1 METIAAISTA
11 PGVGGIGIIR
21 MSGQNCFKILEK
33 VFEKKNNKDKNIKG
47 YTMKYGYIVDKK
59 NNSTIDE
66 VLVSYF
72 VAPKS
77 YTTENMCEI
86 NSHGGSII
94 MKKILELL
102 LENGAILAEPGEF
115 TKRAFLNGRIDLAQ
129 AEAIIDIIN
138 SKTEKEALSSI
149 KQLNGY
155 LSEEINKIKDK
166 ILEVMVD
173 IEASI
178 DYPEYDIPNVTED
191 RVLSML
197 EDAKKDLHK
206 LRKTFAEGK
215 IIKEG
220 IKLVIIG
227 KPNAGK
233 SSLLNA
239 ILREERAIVTSVKG
253 TTRDTIEEFINIK
266 GIPIKIIDTAGIRET
281 FDEVERIGIEK
292 TKGSIE
298 EADLVIGIFDSSKE
312 LEEEDVEVLNI
323 LKNKKSIVV
332 LNKNDNPNII
342 LTEKTKEI
350 CDTKKDVIKISALKK
365 QGIEEIFDK
374 ISEMFNLDE
383 INIGEENIVTNL
395 RHKNLIE
402 NAERENAVAIEE
414 IKNGMPI
421 DMITINIKNM
431 LESLLSITGENVTEN
446 IIDEIFAKFCL
457 GK

>member
-21 MSGQNCFKILEK
+21 MSGEKTFEILDK
-33 VFEKKNNKDKNIKG
+33 VFEKKNKEEEVKG
-47 YTMKYGYIVDKK
+47 YTIRYGYIIDKEA
-59 NNSTIDE
+59 NSVIDE

-102 LENGAILAEPGEF
+102 LKNGANLAEPGEF
-115 TKRAFLNGRIDLAQ
+115 TKRAFLNGRIDLTQ
-129 AEAIIDIIN
+129 AEAIIDVIN
-138 SKTEKEALSSI
+138 SKSEKEASSAV

-155 LSEEINKIKDK
+155 LSEEINEIKNK

-173 IEASI
+173 IEATI
-178 DYPEYDIPNVTED
+178 DYPEYDIPNVTEN
-191 RVLSML
+191 RVLVML
-197 EDAKKDLHK
+197 EDTQKDLHK
-206 LRKTFAEGK
+206 LEKTFTEGK

-220 IKLVIIG
+220 IKMVIIG

-239 ILREERAIVTSVKG
+239 ILKEDRAIVTSVKG
-253 TTRDTIEEFINIK
+253 TTRDTIEEFININ
-266 GIPIKIIDTAGIRET
+266 GIPVKIIDTAGIRDT
-281 FDEVERIGIEK
+281 IDEVEKIGIEK
-292 TKGSIE
+292 TKNTIND
-298 EADLVIGIFDSSKE
+298 ADVVIGIFDSTKE
-312 LEEEDVEVLNI
+312 LEDEDIEVLNI
-323 LKNKKSIVV
+323 LKNKNAIIV
-332 LNKNDNPNII
+332 LNKNDEENII

-350 CDTKKDVIKISALKK
+350 EEIKKDVIKISALKK
-365 QGIEEIFDK
+365 KGIEKIYDK
-374 ISEMFNLDE
+374 ISEMFSLDK

-395 RHKNLIE
+395 RHKNLITNSINE
-402 NAERENAVAIEE
+402 NKLAIDS

-421 DMITINIKNM
+421 DMVTINIKNM
-431 LESLLSITGENVTEN
+431 LENLLSITGENVTEN
-446 IIDEIFAKFCL
+446 IIDEIFSKFCL

>member
-21 MSGQNCFKILEK
+21 MSGENCFKILDK
-33 VFEKKNNKDKNIKG
+33 VFEKKNKEEAEIKG
-47 YTMKYGYIVDKK
+47 YIIRYGYIIDKEE
-59 NNSTIDE
+59 NNVIDE

-102 LENGAILAEPGEF
+102 IKNGATLAEPGEF
-115 TKRAFLNGRIDLAQ
+115 TKRAFLNGRIDLTQ
-129 AEAIIDIIN
+129 AEAIIDVIN
-138 SKTEKEALSSI
+138 SKSEKEASSAI

-155 LSEEINKIKDK
+155 LSEEINGIKNK

-173 IEASI
+173 IEATI
-178 DYPEYDIPNVTED
+178 DYPEYDIPNVTEN
-191 RVLSML
+191 RVLVML
-197 EDAKKDLHK
+197 EDTQKNLHK
-206 LRKTFAEGK
+206 LEKTFTEGK

-220 IKLVIIG
+220 IKMVIIG

-239 ILREERAIVTSVKG
+239 ILKEDRAIVTSVKG
-253 TTRDTIEEFINIK
+253 TTRDTIEEFININ
-266 GIPIKIIDTAGIRET
+266 GIPVKIIDTAGIRET
-281 FDEVERIGIEK
+281 IDEVEKIGIEK
-292 TKGSIE
+292 TKNTIND
-298 EADLVIGIFDSSKE
+298 ADIVIGIFDSTKE
-312 LEEEDVEVLNI
+312 LEDEDIQVLNI
-323 LKNKKSIVV
+323 LKNKNAIIV
-332 LNKNDNPNII
+332 LNKNDEENII

-350 CDTKKDVIKISALKK
+350 EEIKKDIIKISALKK
-365 QGIEEIFDK
+365 IGIEKIYDK
-374 ISEMFNLDE
+374 ISEMFSLDK

-395 RHKNLIE
+395 RHKNLITNSIKE
-402 NAERENAVAIEE
+402 SKLAIDA

-421 DMITINIKNM
+421 DMVTINIKNM
-431 LESLLSITGENVTEN
+431 LENLLSITGENVTEN
-446 IIDEIFAKFCL
+446 IIDEIFSKFCL